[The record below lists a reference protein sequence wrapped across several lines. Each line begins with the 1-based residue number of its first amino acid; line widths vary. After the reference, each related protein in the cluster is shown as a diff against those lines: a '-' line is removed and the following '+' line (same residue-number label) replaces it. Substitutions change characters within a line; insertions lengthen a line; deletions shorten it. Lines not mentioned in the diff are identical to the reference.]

1 MLAHLVW
8 AAQSTTVPVIGNV
21 RNELLFIKFFV
32 RFDIPA
38 KADQAPFRWYSL
50 IYLTISD
57 NSGRAGKFPPTKDAK
72 IIRPIAN
79 QYRLA
84 CTIDGTGLGIQSFK
98 FFC

>member
-32 RFDIPA
+32 RFGIPA

-50 IYLTISD
+50 IYLTIVEERE
-57 NSGRAGKFPPTKDAK
+57 NSRQQKMPK
-72 IIRPIAN
+72 
-79 QYRLA
+79 
-84 CTIDGTGLGIQSFK
+84 
-98 FFC
+98 